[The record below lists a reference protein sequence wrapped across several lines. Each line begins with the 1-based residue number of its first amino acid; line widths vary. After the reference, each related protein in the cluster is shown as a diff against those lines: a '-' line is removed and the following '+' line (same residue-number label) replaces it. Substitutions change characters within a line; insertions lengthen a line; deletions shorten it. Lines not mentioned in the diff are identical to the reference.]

1 MKKTIKI
8 FSIILMVSIF
18 VLFLSNT
25 VLASGAGDIIGQV
38 KPNYTTRIDGQGD
51 LTKIG
56 QKIVSIISVVA
67 MVIAVIVLLIL
78 GIKYMIGSASEKAEF
93 KKSMIPYLV
102 GAIIIFG
109 AGAIAQVIVQVAMG
123 VTNTDTNGQ

>member
-25 VLASGAGDIIGQV
+25 VLASGTTGASSIMEDL
-38 KPNYTTRIDGQGD
+38 KPNYEDTGSYGK
-51 LTKIG
+51 LTGLGSNI
-56 QKIVSIISVVA
+56 ISIISVVA
-67 MVIAVIVLLIL
+67 MVVAVIVLLIL

-102 GAIIIFG
+102 GAVIIFG
-109 AGAIAQVIVQVAMG
+109 AGAIAQVVVQIASG
-123 VTNTDTNGQ
+123 ITNSPN

>member
-25 VLASGAGDIIGQV
+25 VLASSPADVIGGLTPDYKEEIQGQKQLTGIGRDII
-38 KPNYTTRIDGQGD
+38 
-51 LTKIG
+51 
-56 QKIVSIISVVA
+56 SIISIVA
-67 MVIAVIVLLIL
+67 MVVAVIVLLIL

-102 GAIIIFG
+102 GAVIIFG
-109 AGAIAQVIVQVAMG
+109 AGAIAQVVVQIATG
-123 VTNTDTNGQ
+123 ITATGN